1 MISNTYPTD
10 GESRQGRR
18 LALSRSLF
26 RLASS
31 VATAMLLMGCAS
43 VATEP
48 DSAPD
53 VVDVKTVKTFYVTDR
68 APSTADDKAKFFS
81 HLRGLLTFGVGSVD
95 VPLAI
100 PGQIENR
107 SWFNKYGNQRI
118 KNAVVVD
125 VAEKNRAEFVSEVA
139 DAVASSE
146 DRELLLFIHGYN
158 TDFDEAMRRTAQI
171 AWDTRFQGAAVLFSW
186 PSKPSVAGY
195 TADEAGVHWATT
207 HLTDSLQT
215 LVTTT
220 GARKVVLIA
229 HSMGSRAL
237 TEAVIRLKRSGVNL
251 SPVKHLV
258 LAAPDIDADVFVR
271 DIAPELVEPGRQVTL
286 YASSRD
292 RALELSEQLHDYP
305 RAGDA
310 GSDVVIFPGI
320 DTVDA
325 TDIDTSFLGHN
336 YYGENQTIMSDVR
349 ELISA
354 DTPVG
359 NRPGIEPVVSD
370 AGNYWRLVPEQ
381 PTAPA
386 N

>member
-1 MISNTYPTD
+1 MISIIDLTD
-10 GESRQGRR
+10 GACRQHRRWVLARR
-18 LALSRSLF
+18 LSVFVRFVAISMVLS
-26 RLASS
+26 
-31 VATAMLLMGCAS
+31 GCAS

-53 VVDVKTVKTFYVTDR
+53 VVDVKTVKTFFVTDR

-81 HLRGLLTFGVGSVD
+81 HLRGELAFGSGTVD

-100 PGQIENR
+100 PGQVENR

-125 VAEKNRAEFVSEVA
+125 VAAKSRAQFVGDVA
-139 DAVASSE
+139 DAVAASE
-146 DRELLLFIHGYN
+146 RRELLLFIHGYN

-171 AWDTRFQGAAVLFSW
+171 SWDTRFQGAAVLFSW

-207 HLTDSLQT
+207 HLTNSLQT
-215 LVTTT
+215 LVTSA

-237 TEAVIRLKRSGVNL
+237 TEAVIRLKRDGVDL

-271 DIAPELVEPGRQVTL
+271 DIAPELVEAGRQVTL

-310 GSDVVIFPGI
+310 GSDVVVFPGI

-349 ELISA
+349 ELITA

-359 NRPGIEPVVSD
+359 NRPGIEPVASES
-370 AGNYWRLVPEQ
+370 GNYWRLVPEQ
-381 PTAPA
+381 PITPS

>member
-1 MISNTYPTD
+1 MAAA
-10 GESRQGRR
+10 
-18 LALSRSLF
+18 ALLS
-26 RLASS
+26 
-31 VATAMLLMGCAS
+31 GCAT

-48 DSAPD
+48 ASAPD
-53 VVDVKTVKTFYVTDR
+53 VINSKTVNTFYVTDR
-68 APSTADDKAKFFS
+68 APSSAQEKAKFYS
-81 HLRGLLTFGVGSVD
+81 HFRGALVFGAGDVD

-100 PGQIENR
+100 PGEDESR
-107 SWFNKYGNQRI
+107 SFFSRYGNQRI
-118 KNAVVVD
+118 KNAVVASVTEKLREEFIAD
-125 VAEKNRAEFVSEVA
+125 VSR
-139 DAVASSE
+139 AVASSTR
-146 DRELLLFIHGYN
+146 RELLLFVHGYN

-171 AWDTRFQGAAVLFSW
+171 SWDTRFEGAAVLFSW

-207 HLTDSLQT
+207 HLTDALKD
-215 LVTTT
+215 LVTRT
-220 GARKVVLIA
+220 GSQKVVLIA
-229 HSMGSRAL
+229 HSMGTRAL
-237 TEAVIRLKRSGVNL
+237 TEAVIRLKRTGVDL

-258 LAAPDIDADVFVR
+258 LAAPDIDADIFVR
-271 DIAPELVEPGRQVTL
+271 DIAPELVAPGRQVTL

-310 GSDVVIFPGI
+310 GSDVVVFPGI

-354 DTPVG
+354 DTPVA
-359 NRPGIEPVVSD
+359 NRPGIEPVASES
-370 AGNYWRLVPEQ
+370 GNYWRLVPEQ
-381 PTAPA
+381 PVPSS